1 MRFNLRDIPPEI
13 GIAGLMLL
21 AMWLLSVA
29 FGLPI
34 MVPSGERAEFV
45 GIHYIYPLIGV
56 AVLGVLTLIAG
67 KREVAKG
74 FLVAL
79 PCYVA
84 ILFAHFNVKL
94 WIPHVNPMLFD
105 DFYMSVDRSLQPL
118 VDFCMFA
125 RAQLF
130 GFIPYESN
138 FYMTSFIG
146 MFYCSFLYH
155 AIRTPEQFRPLVIA
169 VLLLQS
175 LGGLSYLV
183 APAIGPF
190 LYEAGIDPTIGSGQ
204 HHMLDFYRQ
213 SVANGPDFIA
223 RQGGTN
229 FTVGLA
235 AMPSLHAAGAFLFF
249 LYARKHA
256 PLLVPLY
263 AVVLVFILVTAVAS
277 RWHYLIDLPAGMA
290 LAWACIRIAEH
301 IMPSQQMEKDE
312 PIGTAA
318 PAVG

>member
-1 MRFNLRDIPPEI
+1 
-13 GIAGLMLL
+13 
-21 AMWLLSVA
+21 
-29 FGLPI
+29 
-34 MVPSGERAEFV
+34 
-45 GIHYIYPLIGV
+45 
-56 AVLGVLTLIAG
+56 
-67 KREVAKG
+67 
-74 FLVAL
+74 
-79 PCYVA
+79 
-84 ILFAHFNVKL
+84 
-94 WIPHVNPMLFD
+94 MLFD

-125 RAQLF
+125 RVQLF

-146 MFYCSFLYH
+146 MFYWSFLYH

-190 LYEAGIDPTIGSGQ
+190 LYEAGVDAMIGNGQ
-204 HHMLDFYRQ
+204 QNMLEFYRQ
-213 SVANGPDFIA
+213 SVAIGPDFIA
-223 RQGGTN
+223 RHGSTH

-263 AVVLVFILVTAVAS
+263 AVVLAFILVTAVAS
-277 RWHYLIDLPAGMA
+277 RWHYLIDLPVGMA
-290 LAWACIRIAEH
+290 LAWACIWTAERL
-301 IMPSQQMEKDE
+301 MPLQRTEEKE
-312 PIGTAA
+312 LIGAAA
-318 PAVG
+318 PAAG